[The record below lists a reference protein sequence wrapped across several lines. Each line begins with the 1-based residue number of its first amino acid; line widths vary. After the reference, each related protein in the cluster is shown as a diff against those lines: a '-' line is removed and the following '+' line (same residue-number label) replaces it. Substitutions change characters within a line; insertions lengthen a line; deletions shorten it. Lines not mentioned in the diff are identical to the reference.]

1 VTTEIINIVIRS
13 VGARVVKREL
23 ESIGESATGAAR
35 GVTGLQTAIVTV
47 GLAAVVAVTGLVRML
62 DTLTGFENRLRLV
75 TSTSREFND
84 VQAEL
89 FAISARTRSDFETT
103 AQIYTRTALS
113 VRELGI
119 SQRQTLAFTESLNQA
134 VVLSGASAR
143 EANAALIQLSQGI
156 ASDRLG
162 GDELRSV
169 LEQLP
174 FVADIIAKE
183 LGLTRGKLRELGRT
197 GAITGKT
204 ILDAFRNARREI
216 NDKFLETIPTISQA
230 FNVLRTNLL
239 EVLDALDDTT
249 GASGAVANAIIGIAN
264 SLQIALPVLAAFGIS
279 LAVRFASRYIA
290 GITAAIASE
299 IRFQMAVQ
307 SGSVILRNSARE
319 EQLRSAALLAS
330 ATAQNTSSVAKVRD
344 IQLTVAGLQSNLETI
359 KLQRAQAANYV
370 QLQQGI
376 ALATGRTSGLIAARI
391 SLNNSSRALIVTERA
406 LRAVTGEL
414 TAAQLLLTGSTSAL
428 SAAQARA
435 AAATA
440 LTATFGATLIRL
452 IPGLGLVV
460 TAFTRLITLL
470 GGPLSAAFIALFV
483 IFALYK
489 SQSKI
494 IEEANRAVE
503 DTVFSLKS
511 AYEEVGGVL
520 EDVTEDLLGFTE
532 IELLT
537 QITEQADLAAKS
549 MRSLDKD
556 IFAVSLLL
564 KKEIGESPITAF
576 LDEASVKLKDGTLN
590 LEEFRDGLSDI
601 SVGIDPS
608 ALTAF
613 LDEASVKLKDGT
625 LNLEEFRDGLSDIS
639 VGIDPRALTAFL
651 DEVFENLKD
660 GTLNLEEFRDGLSDI
675 SVGND
680 PGALSLITNLIKL
693 SRDTGSTVESLNRL
707 QDVLTVITGTEAEAS
722 AALERLGISAGG
734 AGDAIAVA
742 VKDIDTFED
751 ALTAISNFIP
761 EFERA
766 AKVQED
772 IAKVTAIYKAGL
784 AILNT
789 QLTEGKISQV
799 TFSDAT
805 QTLGQRLIAA
815 IAVIDGT
822 TEAIEK
828 ATTAYDSYINRSDLD
843 AGLSRRQESLRREEE
858 ALADVTAEL
867 TKNNATVDLF
877 TGTSN
882 VYVERLKEINDQFD
896 RLANENRFSQTSAE
910 VEATVKV
917 MTDAFARLGE
927 NFDSLNEQTTG
938 LSISDVSAL
947 LDVQLLNTEQR
958 TQSLTEML
966 SGLADGLQETGSA
979 GVSSATQLRV
989 LIAGLEDGTTTGAQ
1003 LRLALL
1009 QIASSTGG
1017 VLGDLALEAIELSR
1031 SSDEAGTDTERLRAI
1046 LAVLGGT
1053 AGSADRALLGLSGSA
1068 NVAAS
1073 SVRGL
1078 GGAAMATINA
1088 LRTLAGFVPELAAAQ
1103 DVADQMLDAQ
1113 TAFQSGV
1120 GGLDQQLSAGTLS
1133 LDNYAAQI
1141 SRLQETYALARS
1153 EIDGTA
1159 AAQRSA
1165 NEAFKEYTDD
1175 SALGALDDRARAIET
1190 ETRRYNE
1197 LVATLQT
1204 GENAT
1209 SRIADVTAQFQQ
1221 RLATVNA
1228 EFDALAEG
1236 NSGGASGA
1244 AKTVEEIS
1252 DAMERKLEIVDSL
1265 LEPLRTYTM
1274 EMEILNQ
1281 LLQEGTLNQDQFSQS
1296 VLTARIRFLESQTTM
1311 QAGFERGF
1319 LKIIEQTAD
1328 AASQME
1334 NIITT
1339 AFDGMSSAIADL
1351 VVDGTADFGSLIR
1364 NINKMIV
1371 QLVVSQGFQQLF
1383 GGETGLGGEGG
1394 GTKKGLFGAFSGFL
1408 GGIVDSIF
1416 GIGEA
1421 AIPGAAQGGSFQ
1433 VGPSSGFG
1441 GLDGHDNR
1449 LVPLRLK
1456 DGEHVEITPR
1466 GEEPGGGRGS
1476 TGTTVIFNV
1485 TTPDAQSFQ
1494 ASQSQLAARAA
1505 RMISSGRRNM

>member
-1 VTTEIINIVIRS
+1 MTTEIINIVIRS

-564 KKEIGESPITAF
+564 KKEIGESPI
-576 LDEASVKLKDGTLN
+576 
-590 LEEFRDGLSDI
+590 
-601 SVGIDPS
+601 
-608 ALTAF
+608 TAF